1 MKAYLVQHS
10 FNKKN
15 EGAMMFECVH
25 AYTKIEDARNK
36 LEEINKSIEDGTSDY
51 FPNQKLNGKRETF
64 IYDGYH
70 YKWEDFNGDTMY
82 SHVFIKEVLL
92 D

>member
-1 MKAYLVQHS
+1 
-10 FNKKN
+10 
-15 EGAMMFECVH
+15 MMFECVH